1 MDRMSLLSGIADA
14 AQTAT
19 GLHAPAD
26 AAVPAP
32 SQEERVA
39 RLVRAIELDIIPRLV
54 SAHKERPVDTR
65 AGLPVSEQAAAGSAL
80 PHIKPAA
87 IAVREMTTPAD
98 VGPQPV
104 QALFDIAAFAR
115 LSVAGLEDDL
125 FAQVD
130 TWLAEGMSPETLF
143 VDLVAPTAR
152 RLGEWWAADRCSFSD
167 VTVGAGRLHQVLRRL
182 SAPFGAGVVPPVDS
196 RRILLMP
203 APGEQHT
210 LGLTMV
216 GEYFTRAAW
225 EVMLTQMPGA
235 SDGRSSLRL
244 PSCVRDEWFDVVGFS
259 LGRTRG
265 LESLREAVAEVRRLS
280 RNRAVGVLVG
290 GDYFNQHPD
299 AVAAVGA
306 DATAADG
313 AGAPLAAECL
323 LASRFARVEG
333 VHGHQA
339 HAAAGHERR
348 LSAQA

>member
-1 MDRMSLLSGIADA
+1 MDRMPLSSGITSGITNGFPNGIPDA
-14 AQTAT
+14 S
-19 GLHAPAD
+19 HN
-26 AAVPAP
+26 AAGTPVP

-54 SAHKERPVDTR
+54 SAHRDRSPNASSPPPDL
-65 AGLPVSEQAAAGSAL
+65 ALAAPAVAQL
-80 PHIKPAA
+80 KPAS
-87 IAVREMTTPAD
+87 TAD
-98 VGPQPV
+98 ARPSNVQPM
-104 QALFDIAAFAR
+104 FDITAFAR
-115 LSVAGLEDDL
+115 LSVASAEDQL

-130 TWLAEGMSPETLF
+130 TWLADGVSAETLF

-182 SAPFGAGVVPPVDS
+182 SAPFSAGVVPPVDS

-225 EVMLTQMPGA
+225 EVVLTESPAAGDSRAMTA
-235 SDGRSSLRL
+235 SRSSVRL
-244 PSCVRDEWFDVVGFS
+244 PSCIRDEWFDVVGFS

-265 LESLREAVAEVRRLS
+265 LEPLREAIAELRRLS

-290 GDYFNQHPD
+290 GAYFVQHPD

-306 DATAADG
+306 DASAVDG
-313 AGAPLAAECL
+313 AGAPVAAESL
-323 LASRFARVEG
+323 LASRFARVQG
-333 VHGHQA
+333 VHGHDA
-339 HAAAGHERR
+339 DAAAGHERR